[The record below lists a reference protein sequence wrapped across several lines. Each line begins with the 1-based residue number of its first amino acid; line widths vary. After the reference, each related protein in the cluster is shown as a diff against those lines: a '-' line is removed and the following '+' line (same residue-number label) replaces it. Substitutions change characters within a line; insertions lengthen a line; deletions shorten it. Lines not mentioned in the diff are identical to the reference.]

1 MTNKQAAQNLTEN
14 ILIVDDTTVNLR
26 LLTRLL
32 AGQGYKVRPATGGQQ
47 AITAARS
54 MPPDL
59 VLLDIMMPGMDGYE
73 VCRQLKNHQKTRDIP
88 IIFISAL
95 DETTDKINGFKAG
108 GVDYITKPFQ
118 PEEVLA
124 RVNTH
129 LTLRRLHRQLQAANQ
144 VLQQQN
150 WELET
155 RNTELKEALATI
167 KTLSG
172 IVPICAWCHT
182 KIQDETGQWVR
193 LESYIESHSHAEFTH
208 GICPVCKDQF
218 KAESLGL
225 KPAG

>member
-1 MTNKQAAQNLTEN
+1 MTNIPQNSSEN

-47 AITAARS
+47 AVIAARS
-54 MPPDL
+54 MAPDL
-59 VLLDIMMPGMDGYE
+59 VLLDIMMPDIDGYE
-73 VCRQLKNHQKTRDIP
+73 VCRLLKNHHITRDVP

-95 DETTDKINGFKAG
+95 DETVDKINGFKAG

-124 RVNTH
+124 RVKTH
-129 LTLRRLHRQLQAANQ
+129 LTLRRLHRQLEVANQ
-144 VLQQQN
+144 TLQQQN
-150 WELET
+150 RELET
-155 RNTELKEALATI
+155 RNAELKEALATI

-182 KIQDETGQWVR
+182 KIQDESGQWVR
-193 LESYIESHSHAEFTH
+193 LENYIESRSHAEFTH
-208 GICPVCKDQF
+208 GICPACKEQF
-218 KAESLGL
+218 KAESAGL
-225 KPAG
+225 KPVR